1 MLNKKNVR
9 ILSIVLMVVVMLV
22 ALGSVCSAVTIP
34 GPSDVNESDISGLN
48 NTVGRVLGIMQWG
61 GYAIAVVVAI
71 VIGIKYITAS
81 PDGKAE
87 VKKTLG
93 FYVAGI
99 AIIVAASSIVG
110 AIANGVGGAGTV
122 TTSAI
127 INSINA

>member
-1 MLNKKNVR
+1 MLNKKSVR
-9 ILSIVLMVVVMLV
+9 ILSIVTLVAVMLFV
-22 ALGSVCSAVTIP
+22 LGSSCFAVAIP
-34 GPSDVNESDISGLN
+34 SPTEASVGDLN
-48 NTVGRVLGIMQWG
+48 TTVGKILGIMQWA

-99 AIIVAASSIVG
+99 AIVVAASSIVG
-110 AIANGVGGAGTV
+110 AIANGVGASI
-122 TTSAI
+122 TSAA
-127 INSINA
+127 INYIA